1 MPSNLWIER
10 FCMMIRSNAE
20 ERETQMKMQYRML
33 TAVLLVALLGSWAV
47 WADED
52 AVKARAI
59 LDKNK
64 QAVATV
70 KLVVKQKF
78 SMLGMGSE
86 ENESKMDIT
95 GTVIGPD
102 GLIVVALSSTDPMAI
117 YQSMMSG
124 MMDDEGFQMNSELSD
139 VKILAEDGSEI
150 PAQVVLRDNDLDLA
164 FVRPKDKPAT
174 PVAHVD
180 LNDAAKPELLDK
192 LVALNRLGKV
202 ANRAYSLS
210 YEWVE
215 AIVERPRTFYVPG
228 SQITNSAQGS
238 PVFSLDGKI
247 VGVIVV
253 RAIKDSDGGGGLF
266 GQSNSVMPI
275 ILPAADILEGAL
287 QAPPF
292 GEAAAEAAET
302 TNNE

>member
-1 MPSNLWIER
+1 MTGKV
-10 FCMMIRSNAE
+10 FE
-20 ERETQMKMQYRML
+20 ERKALMKMKCRVL
-33 TAVLLVALLGSWAV
+33 AAVLAMAMLAPWVA

-52 AVKARAI
+52 AAKARAI
-59 LDKNK
+59 LEKNK
-64 QAVATV
+64 LAVATV

-78 SMLGMGSE
+78 SMFGMGSE

-117 YQSMMSG
+117 YRSMMPS
-124 MMDDEGFQMNSELSD
+124 MLDEGLQMDSELSD

-150 PAQVVLRDNDLDLA
+150 PAQVILRDNDLDLA
-164 FVRPKDKPAT
+164 FVRPKEKPVQ
-174 PVAHVD
+174 PWPHID
-180 LNDAAKPELLDK
+180 LRNDAKPELLDK
-192 LVALNRLGKV
+192 LVALNRLGKA

-215 AIVERPRTFYVPG
+215 AIVDKPRTFYVPG
-228 SQITNSAQGS
+228 TQITNSTQGS

-247 VGVIVV
+247 VGVIVI
-253 RAIKDSDGGGGLF
+253 RAIKDSDSGGGLF
-266 GQSNSVMPI
+266 GMSDAVTPI
-275 ILPAADILEGAL
+275 ILPAADILEGVQ

-292 GEAAAEAAET
+292 TEGDATTPAPET
-302 TNNE
+302 H